1 VVTGSNA
8 CGSVLLAEDDEC
20 FRSYIA
26 DGLRAAAYEVM
37 EAATGPEAAAC
48 ADRERPDH
56 AVLDVVLPGIS
67 GYEVCRRL
75 RERFGEEL
83 PITFMS
89 GERVEP
95 FDRVGGLL
103 LGADD
108 YLVKPFEIDELLAL
122 MLRRRRRVADGPT
135 SSGGAELTRRQLEV
149 LRLLAEGLDQNEI
162 GARLVISPKTVGAH
176 IEHIFVKLGVHSR
189 AEAVAFAYRLKLVP
203 VPA

>member
-1 VVTGSNA
+1 
-8 CGSVLLAEDDEC
+8 
-20 FRSYIA
+20 
-26 DGLRAAAYEVM
+26 
-37 EAATGPEAAAC
+37 
-48 ADRERPDH
+48 
-56 AVLDVVLPGIS
+56 
-67 GYEVCRRL
+67 
-75 RERFGEEL
+75 
-83 PITFMS
+83 
-89 GERVEP
+89 
-95 FDRVGGLL
+95 L

-149 LRLLAEGLDQNEI
+149 LRLLAEGLDQTEI